1 MESLVSI
8 LVTALVGFLESRRAG
23 LPGPP
28 REHLSTA
35 LQLISEWWP
44 TVLASEGPAVF
55 VRTAVLAS
63 NFVLVLSWQPSHSLP
78 RQGEQWSTVSVL
90 TLPKKLWSTAHI
102 AEVNCGP
109 LPTLPEK
116 LRTAKFWSKTVRH
129 SPAPLPKTVEHC
141 AIQNWGHPPKKQSLE
156 YLQGAPSLDCS
167 VAATPR
173 FGATEK

>member
-1 MESLVSI
+1 MSTEEPPAPAAKEKVVSI

-90 TLPKKLWSTAHI
+90 TLPKKLWSTSPD
-102 AEVNCGP
+102 GP
-109 LPTLPEK
+109 QFL
-116 LRTAKFWSKTVRH
+116 
-129 SPAPLPKTVEHC
+129 VEHC
-141 AIQNWGHPPKKQSLE
+141 TKGL
-156 YLQGAPSLDCS
+156 
-167 VAATPR
+167 
-173 FGATEK
+173 